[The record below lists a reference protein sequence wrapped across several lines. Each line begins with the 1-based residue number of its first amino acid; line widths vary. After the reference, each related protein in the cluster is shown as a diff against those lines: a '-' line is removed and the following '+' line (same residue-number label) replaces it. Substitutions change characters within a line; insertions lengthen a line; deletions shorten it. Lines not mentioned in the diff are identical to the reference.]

1 MAAAGTS
8 FRNEVRG
15 NAKVKERER
24 QREQKRRQLEQQMA
38 ELCSAKPWWKLT
50 SYSGCAVT
58 WVCERWRGDPRRA
71 SVKTGVR
78 ERGGAS
84 LPVAQQTDF
93 SLFLLQF
100 VHSKKLWKAGYLAA
114 GSQNRLFFL
123 KRRTK
128 MGCWFK
134 TKGGSRDKKKSGF
147 KWI

>member
-1 MAAAGTS
+1 MPPAPPSPQPRAKKMAAAGTS

-15 NAKVKERER
+15 KAKVKERER

-50 SYSGCAVT
+50 SHSDCAVT
-58 WVCERWRGDPRRA
+58 SVCERWRGDPRRA
-71 SVKTGVR
+71 NVKTGVQ

-100 VHSKKLWKAGYLAA
+100 VHSKNAMESWLL
-114 GSQNRLFFL
+114 
-123 KRRTK
+123 
-128 MGCWFK
+128 GCWIPKQTFFFFK
-134 TKGGSRDKKKSGF
+134 EENQNGML
-147 KWI
+147 I